1 MNAALKKRDQYETV
15 HKPRRWLAM
24 KKGPIDAAPV
34 VLGVDDEPL
43 IRIFTVQVLADAGYE
58 VDEAG
63 NSDEALQRLNG
74 RLIKA
79 LVTDIDMPGRLD
91 GCGLAWEV
99 HSLCPSAAVIVI
111 SGVATPGPHELP
123 PKARFLRK
131 PTDPED
137 LLAELHD
144 AIVQG

>member
-1 MNAALKKRDQYETV
+1 LPFRLAARELAAQWSCSGVRLPREIGNAALKKRDQYETV

-34 VLGVDDEPL
+34 VLVVDDEPL

-74 RLIKA
+74 RLIK
-79 LVTDIDMPGRLD
+79 G
-91 GCGLAWEV
+91 
-99 HSLCPSAAVIVI
+99 
-111 SGVATPGPHELP
+111 
-123 PKARFLRK
+123 
-131 PTDPED
+131 
-137 LLAELHD
+137 
-144 AIVQG
+144 